1 MNPLKHSDLWNVF
14 RNKQY
19 YQPLSWPMDDSD
31 DWATMPPELAG
42 IFLEFMQQF
51 GTGKPNLQL
60 DMSLEDANNLILDAY
75 RRGQALGW

>member
-1 MNPLKHSDLWNVF
+1 MNPLKQGGLWNVF
-14 RNKQY
+14 QNRQY
-19 YQPLSWPMDDSD
+19 YQPLSWADDDSD
-31 DWATMPPELAG
+31 DWATMPPELTG

-51 GTGKPNLQL
+51 GTSKPNVQL